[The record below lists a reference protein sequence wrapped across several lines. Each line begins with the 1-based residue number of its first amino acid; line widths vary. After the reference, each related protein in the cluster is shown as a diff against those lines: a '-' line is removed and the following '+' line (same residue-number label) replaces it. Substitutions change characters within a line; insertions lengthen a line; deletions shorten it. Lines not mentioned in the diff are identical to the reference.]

1 MTITSRIM
9 PSHRQDTIR
18 FLLLPAMSAC
28 ALLTVR
34 LFELGLTSDGWLALL
49 GGLLPVMGAHALL
62 YRQNARA
69 GNTSVA
75 EWQL

>member
-1 MTITSRIM
+1 MTMTSRIK
-9 PSHRQDTIR
+9 PSCSLSNAR

-49 GGLLPVMGAHALL
+49 GGLLPVMAVHALL
-62 YRQNARA
+62 YRQNA
-69 GNTSVA
+69 
-75 EWQL
+75 